1 MTGDRWQWCEQGMVS
16 VIPKK
21 MQHQEEA
28 VLQVHMG
35 WDGPL
40 GGGEP
45 VGEEARDH
53 WTENKQ
59 YCHVLSAEP
68 VRL

>member
-1 MTGDRWQWCEQGMVS
+1 MLFRGKYRVGIKVVS
-16 VIPKK
+16 WEVT
-21 MQHQEEA
+21 HR
-28 VLQVHMG
+28 VG
-35 WDGPL
+35 WTV

-59 YCHVLSAEP
+59 YCRVFGAKP

>member
-1 MTGDRWQWCEQGMVS
+1 MMFFMGKYRVGVKVVS
-16 VIPKK
+16 WEVT
-21 MQHQEEA
+21 HR
-28 VLQVHMG
+28 VG
-35 WDGPL
+35 WTV

-45 VGEEARDH
+45 VGEEVKDH

-59 YCHVLSAEP
+59 YCCVLGAEP

>member
-1 MTGDRWQWCEQGMVS
+1 MFFRGKYRVGVKVVS
-16 VIPKK
+16 WEVT
-21 MQHQEEA
+21 HG
-28 VLQVHMG
+28 VG
-35 WDGPL
+35 WIV
-40 GGGEP
+40 GGGT

-59 YCHVLSAEP
+59 YCRVLSAEP

>member
-1 MTGDRWQWCEQGMVS
+1 MGGMMFFRGKYRVWGKS
-16 VIPKK
+16 G
-21 MQHQEEA
+21 E
-28 VLQVHMG
+28 
-35 WDGPL
+35 L
-40 GGGEP
+40 GSYTWGGMDCWGGEP

-59 YCHVLSAEP
+59 YYRVLGAEP

>member
-1 MTGDRWQWCEQGMVS
+1 MGGMMFLRGKYRVG
-16 VIPKK
+16 VKVVNWEVT
-21 MQHQEEA
+21 HG
-28 VLQVHMG
+28 VG
-35 WDGPL
+35 WTV

>member
-1 MTGDRWQWCEQGMVS
+1 MFFKGKKYRVGVKVVS
-16 VIPKK
+16 WEVT
-21 MQHQEEA
+21 HG
-28 VLQVHMG
+28 VG
-35 WDGPL
+35 WTVGV

-45 VGEEARDH
+45 VGDEARDH

-59 YCHVLSAEP
+59 YCRVPGAEL